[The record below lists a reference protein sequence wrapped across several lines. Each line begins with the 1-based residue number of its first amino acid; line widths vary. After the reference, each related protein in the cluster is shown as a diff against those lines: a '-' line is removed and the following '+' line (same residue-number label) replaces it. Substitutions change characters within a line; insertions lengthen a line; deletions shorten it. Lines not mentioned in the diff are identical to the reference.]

1 MGEMQLAM
9 VIGSLRRDS
18 INRRLAH
25 AIARLAPR
33 HVSFRSVEIGD
44 LPLYN
49 QDYDSNPAPEVVRL
63 KREIASAQGVIF
75 VTPEYNR
82 GLPGVLKNA
91 LDHGSRPYGRGVW
104 AGKPA
109 GIMGASTSH
118 TGTAAAQQQLRAIL
132 GNLDMPT
139 LGQPELFFHVQD
151 GTFDR
156 SGDFADGIVRGLV
169 STWLER
175 YLSWVKLHLL

>member
-1 MGEMQLAM
+1 MSEVKVA
-9 VIGSLRRDS
+9 VIVGSLRRES

-25 AIARLAPR
+25 AIATLAPR
-33 HVSFRSVEIGD
+33 QMSFRSIEIGD

-49 QDYDSNPAPEVVRL
+49 QDDDPHPAPEVMRL
-63 KREIASAQGVIF
+63 KQQIATAHGVIF

-132 GNLDMPT
+132 GTLDMPT
-139 LGQPELFFHVQD
+139 LGQPELLFHVQE

-156 SGDFADGIVRGLV
+156 HGHFADAVVGGRV

-175 YLSWVKLHLL
+175 YLSWVKLHLS